1 MPTSPPHASSRDV
14 AYSLKGLGTFGEV
27 QVIEDVPS
35 LPKLMELSS
44 NKEFEL
50 EEEEFKPME
59 YQEECES

>member
-1 MPTSPPHASSRDV
+1 
-14 AYSLKGLGTFGEV
+14 
-27 QVIEDVPS
+27 VIEDVPS